1 MMEQRESQKI
11 VSEWL
16 GHASVWIKRVF
27 AAKLVRIF
35 KFAMLGHTVG
45 FWRKDL
51 KFIWRLSVEIRSQIR
66 SSPPQEG
73 YQTPRFSYRITFV
86 PKWRNGRRA
95 GLKNRSGQPGVSS
108 TLTFG
113 TTHYRHEKARRP
125 KSEGLLLWPNH
136 QTLTNR

>member
-16 GHASVWIKRVF
+16 GRASVWVKWVF

-35 KFAMLGHTVG
+35 KFAMLGHPVG

-113 TTHYRHEKARRP
+113 TTVFRHEKTP
-125 KSEGLLLWPNH
+125 
-136 QTLTNR
+136 QTINLGVFFFADL